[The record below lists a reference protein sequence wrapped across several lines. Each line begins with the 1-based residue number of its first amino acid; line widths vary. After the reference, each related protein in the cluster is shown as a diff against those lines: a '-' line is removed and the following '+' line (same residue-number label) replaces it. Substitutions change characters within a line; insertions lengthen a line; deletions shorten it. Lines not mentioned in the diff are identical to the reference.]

1 MSKGLMF
8 KGLCGV
14 AVAASLLV
22 AGTAQ
27 ADKVTD
33 AIDRASKAYSDGK
46 LSSTSR
52 ELQFAIG
59 RVGRRLARAY
69 QKAMPP
75 APDGWKARKAR
86 RRNRTVGM
94 MGLGITVNQRY
105 RADGGRGRATA
116 QLVIDN
122 PMIQAMG
129 AMFANPAMAQSSG
142 YDRLE
147 VKGLA
152 QPGFIKFDEDRKRGD
167 AIILIAGRV
176 FLKVHASNIEE
187 EDVLRSLAAGW
198 DIKRIKEIAEIP

>member
-1 MSKGLMF
+1 MLKGFMAAA
-8 KGLCGV
+8 V
-14 AVAASLLV
+14 AVSLLV
-22 AGTAQ
+22 GGTAQ

-33 AIDRASKAYSDGK
+33 AIDRATKAYGDGK

-59 RVGRRLARAY
+59 RIGRRLAKAY
-69 QKAMPP
+69 EEAMPP
-75 APDGWKARKAR
+75 APDGWKARRAR
-86 RRNRTVGM
+86 RQNQGIGVMGM
-94 MGLGITVNQRY
+94 GISVQRRY
-105 RADGGRGRATA
+105 RPDGGSSRGRASA

-142 YDRLE
+142 YERLE

-167 AIILIAGRV
+167 AIILVAGRI
-176 FLKVHASNIEE
+176 FMKVEASNIES
-187 EDVLRSLAAGW
+187 EDVLRKLVEGW
-198 DIKRIKEIAEIP
+198 NIKRIKEIAEIP